1 MGFIEGHKT
10 NPDKVEKDSKEIKR
24 KEGECFRC
32 GYSEFNISG

>member
-10 NPDKVEKDSKEIKR
+10 NPEKVERVIKEIKI

-32 GYSEFNISG
+32 GYSEFKICG